1 MSLVDI
7 VGNTE
12 TVNLLWDSVITV
24 QWNRFYEKVVNVYRD
39 FLTEILCVYDQN
51 IIFFWER

>member
-51 IIFFWER
+51 IIFF